1 MEMLSIEYGSGYLEV
16 PGPDQTEI
24 RGMKTPPPPLH
35 GERAIPESLRDP
47 IQADSLVLIA
57 RQKLT
62 ENPAAKAVIVVSD
75 HTRPVPYR
83 GPEGFM
89 VHIIQALA
97 EAGFIPDQITVLIGA
112 GSHRNMEDREIEA
125 MMGLQESGFG
135 EVAVVNH
142 EYEIDAQLVHLG
154 ETRQGSRV
162 MINKQYYEADL
173 KIVTGLVES
182 HFMAGASGGRKGICP
197 GIVGKETLTIFH
209 GGKFLNSAKAAD
221 LILNGNPLHDEALE
235 VAEMAG
241 CDFLVNATIDADK
254 RLNGI
259 FAGNLIAA
267 HQLAVAS
274 IRNYVTV
281 PLEKRYDIVIIPAGF
296 VGVNH
301 YQAGKAAIE
310 ASRAVKPGGQ
320 ILIVA
325 QHSDPDPLG
334 GAGYKEALCLLSEVG
349 HLEFVAKIL
358 DPEWKLIQEQWQVQ
372 MWCKVLTLLGKPDHL
387 TYCCLDIPREG
398 YQTLPGFAGISLLE
412 DREIE
417 VLGTIRAMETM
428 VSRGLARAIESADS
442 PAPSILFLKDGP
454 YGIPMIE

>member
-16 PGPDQTEI
+16 PGPDQVEI
-24 RGMKTPPPPLH
+24 RGMNTPPPPLH
-35 GERAIPESLRDP
+35 GEWAVPESLRDP

-57 RQKLT
+57 QQKLI

-83 GPEGFM
+83 GPGGFM

-97 EAGFIPDQITVLIGA
+97 EAGFAQDQITVLIGA

-125 MMGLQESGFG
+125 MMGLRESGLG
-135 EVAVVNH
+135 EVLVVNH

-235 VAEMAG
+235 VSQMAG

-254 RLNGI
+254 RLNGV

-267 HQLAVAS
+267 HQLAVSS
-274 IRNYVTV
+274 IRNYVIV
-281 PLEKRYDIVIIPAGF
+281 PLEKRYDIVVIPAGF

-301 YQAGKAAIE
+301 YQAGKAAVE
-310 ASRAVKPGGQ
+310 ASRAVKAGGQ
-320 ILIVA
+320 VIVVA
-325 QHSDPDPLG
+325 HHTDPDKIG
-334 GAGYKEALCLLSEVG
+334 GSGYKQALKLLSEVG
-349 HLEFVAKIL
+349 HSEFLQKIL

-372 MWCKVLTLLGKPDHL
+372 MWCKVLTLLGKPDRL
-387 TYCCLDIPREG
+387 TYCCLDIPREV

-428 VSRGLARAIESADS
+428 VSRGLARAIEAAET

-454 YGIPMIE
+454 YGIPMVE